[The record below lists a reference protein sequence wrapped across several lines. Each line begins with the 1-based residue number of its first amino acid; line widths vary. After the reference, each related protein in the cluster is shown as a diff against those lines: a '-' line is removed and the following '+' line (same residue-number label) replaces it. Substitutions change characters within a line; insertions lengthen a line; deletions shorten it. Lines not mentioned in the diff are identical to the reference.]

1 MAVCVCSD
9 ELASEAPD
17 AKVAFADVVD
27 ELVFVAKLDT
37 SADPCRSDVV
47 VGKTVE
53 RVDKTEVRVETIIV
67 VGIDITEAVEIV
79 TKDIVVA
86 RIAV

>member
-1 MAVCVCSD
+1 MAVCACSD

-37 SADPCRSDVV
+37 GADSCRFDVV
-47 VGKTVE
+47 GNTVE
-53 RVDKTEVRVETIIV
+53 RVDKTEVRAETIIV

-79 TKDIVVA
+79 TKDVVVA